1 MERSRR
7 VRLVALSGV
16 ALLALVVA
24 AGPGAAHA
32 GGLRGEAAGG
42 LDVPQWLFLATGG
55 GAVGAS
61 FLLASFVTDRVF
73 VRSLHE
79 RGGTFPS
86 PGRAVELLGKAT
98 GVLLLAVTVFVGYVG
113 PAEGARNFAVLFVW
127 VGWWGGYVA
136 STYLVG
142 NTWPALN
149 PFRTVAELFPSLD
162 LPYPERL
169 GAWPSVAGLL
179 LLVWT
184 EVVTPMAAD
193 PVVLSTVVL
202 GYGLATVAGA
212 VAFGPDRWFSTVDP
226 ISRALAYY
234 GRVAPLERTA
244 DGVRFRLPGMA
255 LSEPRLVAGPDE
267 VAFVVSLLYVT
278 TYDGFIATGLW
289 ASAARRAVDLG
300 FPPLVGYLAGYLAG
314 FALFLAAYWWSVD
327 VARRYSGTYLTRGV
341 LARRFAP
348 SLLAIAAGYHL
359 AHNLGVFLTLLPTL
373 AAVGA
378 SPLAPPH
385 HPPVLASL
393 PGWISGVEM
402 ALVLLGHFVAVW
414 VAHAAAYDLLPGRLE
429 AVKSQYGVTAVMI
442 FYTMVSLWIVTQ
454 PHVDPPFL

>member
-1 MERSRR
+1 MDRSCR
-7 VRLVALSGV
+7 VRLAALLGV
-16 ALLALVVA
+16 GLLALVVA

-32 GGLRGEAAGG
+32 GGLRDRAAGG

-61 FLLASFVTDRVF
+61 FLLASFVTDRAF

-79 RGGTFPS
+79 WGRMLPS
-86 PGRAVELLGKAT
+86 PGRAVELLGRAT
-98 GVLLLAVTVFVGYVG
+98 GVLLLAVTVFVGYAG
-113 PAEGARNFAVLFVW
+113 PADAPRNFAVLFVW

-142 NTWPALN
+142 NTWPVLN
-149 PFRTVAELFPSLD
+149 PFRTVAELLPSLD
-162 LPYPERL
+162 LSYPERL

-193 PVVLSTVVL
+193 PVVLSTVIL
-202 GYGLATVAGA
+202 GYGVAAVAGA
-212 VAFGPDRWFSTVDP
+212 VVFGPDRWFSTVDP
-226 ISRALAYY
+226 VSRALAYY
-234 GRVAPLERTA
+234 GRVAPLERTP

-255 LSEPRLVAGPDE
+255 LSEPRLVAGRDE
-267 VAFVVSLLYVT
+267 VAFVVCLLYVT
-278 TYDGFIATGLW
+278 TYDGFITTGLW

-300 FPPLVGYLAGYLAG
+300 LPPLVVYLAAYLGG
-314 FALFLAAYWWSVD
+314 FALFLAAYWWAVD
-327 VARRYSGTYLTRGV
+327 VARRFSGTYLTRDV

-359 AHNLGVFLTLLPTL
+359 AHNLGVFLSLLPSL

-378 SPLAPPH
+378 NPLAPPH
-385 HPPVLASL
+385 HPPVLSTL
-393 PGWISGVEM
+393 PGWIGGVEM
-402 ALVLLGHFVAVW
+402 MLVLLGHFAAVW

-429 AVKSQYGVTAVMI
+429 AVKSQYGVTAVMV

-454 PHVDPPFL
+454 PLVEPPFL